1 MDGESCRFQMNTPDF
16 VKKKQRESSSTEE
29 RNKELNKKEL
39 SDSLLLFDD
48 HSQRTTGHTDPQV
61 PSSTF
66 IRSEI
71 NNDNE
76 ILKDIATVKKRKK
89 KNPVTC
95 DIQEEMGVIC
105 VLVDKENIE
114 SMEREKFRKDVDI
127 VYIDRK
133 KGKELPKSS
142 EKELHSI
149 SEADKNALEDPDHKV
164 KDKLHKV
171 VDRKRKFS
179 DSQKGSHESSC
190 TQEQESLLSLERD
203 GEIRELLVSTD
214 KMKLSKSKDRRKSSS
229 NKNHMKSEGF
239 SVPDENLVTMHTNGS
254 QVVNEVN
261 ALEDDRTLQEER
273 VKSVRKKKKKE
284 TTSHENDQL
293 SVHDFSIPNV
303 NSINISSDQMKT
315 GNSVNAKIQE
325 GNSTLSEN
333 FVESVRKKKKKQS
346 TSSKNDRA
354 LAGNFLVSEK
364 SSVDMPSDQVKVFGV
379 INSTETLEGVSIFGE
394 GNAESIRKK
403 GKKRKMS
410 NENRLPVDDFS
421 GPDVNSMDIPSEQM
435 KISNSVNDVKTTEGD
450 NTLSES
456 NVESV
461 RKKKKKQKTSS
472 KNEQAVAND
481 FSVPEMS
488 SVNMPSE
495 QLKVVDSANCS
506 IETQEDDSAFV
517 ESVREKKRKRKIS
530 NKSKEAVTDFSVA
543 GSIDVSS
550 NNQMKK
556 TCVSIETSKDGST
569 FNENNGESFRKKK
582 KKQKTSPEN
591 DKAFASDFSIPG
603 QSSVDRLSD
612 HMKMCDK
619 INDTEMLESDST
631 FIENN
636 EIFARKKK
644 KKQKTSK
651 NDQAPA
657 VDFLVPCTNS
667 MDRPSDQDQIRT
679 GDNVNTDTM
688 EGGSKNNEESSV
700 RKKKKKQKTKD
711 KSEQEPTG
719 DFSVPDPNS
728 VSRPSDHTKAH
739 SKINNTEPLE
749 NEKTLIESNG
759 ESVRKKKKKP
769 KSSTKNEQE
778 LADDSS
784 VPGMT
789 SMARP
794 SDHMKMAKRVNTET
808 AESDTSLNKSSG
820 ESVRKKKKKQKPLA
834 KNEQVLTDDFSVPGP
849 NSLDGPS
856 DLVKISSDINN
867 TDILEGDSTLDESN
881 VEPGRKKRRKRKTS
895 ATKDQELV
903 GDFSVP
909 GTSSIGSPSSQR
921 KTVHLESGNT
931 LNKRLKD
938 IQRKKKKEPHSEKT
952 SVETEERLLSTNEER
967 RHSEADDNSDL
978 ENMSEDLIDLDVD
991 LETAVKKLQEFI
1003 PNVKERAAATI
1014 KRMYRDDLKRF
1025 QRFKE
1030 QDIPIRFGKFSAKE
1044 NEQLRKNVE
1053 DFLSLTGIETADKL
1067 LHTDRYPEEKS
1078 VITDLKRKH
1087 QFRCHIGEGIPRPWK
1102 LVYYRAKKMFDIN
1115 NYKGRYSKKDTQKLK
1130 KYQSIH
1136 GNDWKKIGEMVSRSS
1151 LSVALKFSQIN
1162 NKINHGPWSKAETRR
1177 LIKAV
1182 EEVILKK
1189 LSPKEVEDIDS
1200 RLQEDSSPESLSV
1213 LRKQLYKGISW
1224 VEVEAKV
1231 ETRNWMQ
1238 CKSKWPEILTKR
1250 MTNGKV
1256 VYRGTNALRAKIN
1269 LIERDVPPSYVQSK
1283 FYKLKA
1289 TCVPLWQKKTFP
1301 EIIDYLYE
1309 TSRPLLEQRLQRKL
1323 KKEGTTVQEPEVPKQ
1338 SFRFKDIF
1346 FCESDSEEEDREES
1360 R

>member
-1 MDGESCRFQMNTPDF
+1 MDEESYRFQISTPDF
-16 VKKKQRESSSTEE
+16 VKKKQRESSATEE
-29 RNKELNKKEL
+29 RNKELNKKEI

-48 HSQRTTGHTDPQV
+48 HSQRTTGQTDSHF
-61 PSSTF
+61 PSSDC

-76 ILKDIATVKKRKK
+76 ILKDVATFKKRKK
-89 KNPVTC
+89 KNSVPC

-149 SEADKNALEDPDHKV
+149 SETDKNELEGPDHKD

-171 VDRKRKFS
+171 SDRKEKFS
-179 DSQKGSHESSC
+179 NSQKGSHESSC
-190 TQEQESLLSLERD
+190 PQEQESLFGLQRD
-203 GEIRELLVSTD
+203 GEIRELLLSTD
-214 KMKLSKSKDRRKSSS
+214 KMKLSKSKNKRKSSS

-239 SVPDENLVTMHTNGS
+239 SMSDESLVTTHTNGS
-254 QVVNEVN
+254 QVVDEVN
-261 ALEDDRTLQEER
+261 ALEDDKTLKEDR
-273 VKSVRKKKKKE
+273 VKSVRKKKKRE
-284 TTSHENDQL
+284 TTSHEND
-293 SVHDFSIPNV
+293 HDFSMLNV
-303 NSINISSDQMKT
+303 SSINISSDQMKT
-315 GNSVNAKIQE
+315 DNSINNAEILE
-325 GNSTLSEN
+325 GNSTLSES
-333 FVESVRKKKKKQS
+333 FVESVRKKKKKQK
-346 TSSKNDRA
+346 TSSKNDQA
-354 LAGNFLVSEK
+354 LAGNFLVSEIN
-364 SSVDMPSDQVKVFGV
+364 SVDMPSDQVKVASV
-379 INSTETLEGVSIFGE
+379 VNSTETLEGFSIFGE
-394 GNAESIRKK
+394 GNVESVRKK
-403 GKKRKMS
+403 KKKRKRS

-421 GPDVNSMDIPSEQM
+421 GPDVNSMDISSEQM

-450 NTLSES
+450 STLSES
-456 NVESV
+456 MVEYV
-461 RKKKKKQKTSS
+461 KKKKKKQRTSS
-472 KNEQAVAND
+472 KNEQAIADD

-488 SVNMPSE
+488 SVDMLSE
-495 QLKVVDSANCS
+495 QLKVVDAANSS
-506 IETQEDDSAFV
+506 ISTLEDGSIFV
-517 ESVREKKRKRKIS
+517 EFVREKKRKRKIS
-530 NKSKEAVTDFSVA
+530 SKSKEAPTDFSVP
-543 GSIDVSS
+543 GKIFMDVSS

-569 FNENNGESFRKKK
+569 FNENNGESLRKKK
-582 KKQKTSPEN
+582 KKQKPSPEN
-591 DKAFASDFSIPG
+591 DQAFAGDFSVPG
-603 QSSVDRLSD
+603 QSSVDRPSE
-612 HMKMCDK
+612 HMKMCD
-619 INDTEMLESDST
+619 DTEILKSDSA
-631 FIENN
+631 FIESN
-636 EIFARKKK
+636 EIFTRKKK
-644 KKQKTSK
+644 KKQKASSK
-651 NDQAPA
+651 NAQAPA
-657 VDFLVPCTNS
+657 VDFLVPCTSS
-667 MDRPSDQDQIRT
+667 MDRSSDQDQMRT
-679 GDNVNTDTM
+679 GDNVNTETVEDDN
-688 EGGSKNNEESSV
+688 KNNGESSV
-700 RKKKKKQKTKD
+700 TKKKKKQKTSD
-711 KSEQEPTG
+711 KNKQESTG
-719 DFSVPDPNS
+719 DFSVSDPS
-728 VSRPSDHTKAH
+728 SMGRPSNHTKAH
-739 SKINNTEPLE
+739 SNINNTEPLE
-749 NEKTLIESNG
+749 NERTLIESNG
-759 ESVRKKKKKP
+759 ESVWKKKKKP
-769 KSSTKNEQE
+769 KTSTKNEQE

-784 VPGMT
+784 APGMT
-789 SMARP
+789 SVARP
-794 SDHMKMAKRVNTET
+794 SDHMKMGKRVNTET
-808 AESDTSLNKSSG
+808 VESGTSLNKSNG

-834 KNEQVLTDDFSVPGP
+834 KNGQVLTDDISVPGP
-849 NSLDGPS
+849 NSLDGPT
-856 DLVKISSDINN
+856 DLVKTSSDINN
-867 TDILEGDSTLDESN
+867 TDILEGDSTLDEST
-881 VEPGRKKRRKRKTS
+881 VEPGRKKKRKRKTS
-895 ATKDQELV
+895 ATKDPEFV

-909 GTSSIGSPSSQR
+909 GTSSVGSPSSQR
-921 KTVHLESGNT
+921 IESGNT
-931 LNKRLKD
+931 FNERVKD
-938 IQRKKKKEPHSEKT
+938 IQRKKKKESHSEKT
-952 SVETEERLLSTNEER
+952 NVETSERLLSTNEER
-967 RHSEADDNSDL
+967 RNSETGDNSDL

-1044 NEQLRKNVE
+1044 NEQLQKNVE

-1162 NKINHGPWSKAETRR
+1162 NNINHGPWSKAETRR

-1200 RLQEDSSPESLSV
+1200 RLQEDSSPESLSI

-1269 LIERDVPPSYVQSK
+1269 LIER
-1283 FYKLKA
+1283 
-1289 TCVPLWQKKTFP
+1289 
-1301 EIIDYLYE
+1301 LYQ
-1309 TSRPLLEQRLQRKL
+1309 TN
-1323 KKEGTTVQEPEVPKQ
+1323 VQEANEINWEHLAGAIGNYRLPL
-1338 SFRFKDIF
+1338 RD
-1346 FCESDSEEEDREES
+1346 
-1360 R
+1360 